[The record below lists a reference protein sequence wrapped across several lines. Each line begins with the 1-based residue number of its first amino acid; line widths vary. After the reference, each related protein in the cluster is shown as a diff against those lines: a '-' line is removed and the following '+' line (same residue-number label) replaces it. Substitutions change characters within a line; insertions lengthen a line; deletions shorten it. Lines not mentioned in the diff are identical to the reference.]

1 MFVYE
6 LSGCGFQS
14 SCSHLDKL
22 DVDKLVTDPVNLN
35 KLSDVVKDDFVKK
48 DKYKAK
54 IKNIE
59 DKILEITKV
68 AANASLNVKINEVRG
83 DIPSISNLAINAAL
97 TTIENKT
104 PNVSNLVFVKKTDY
118 NTKSNEREK
127 TITDHNHSKKYTT
140 TPEFNKLTAGE
151 VAARLKQAHLASER
165 DSANFVNRAD
175 VDNKL
180 LSFSKIIS
188 SNITRHVL
196 VENELN

>member
-22 DVDKLVTDPVNLN
+22 DVDKLVTAPVNLN

-54 IKNIE
+54 IKNTE
-59 DKILEITKV
+59 DEILEITKV
-68 AANASLNVKINEVRG
+68 AANASLNIKINEVRG

-97 TTIENKT
+97 TTVENKT
-104 PNVSNLVFVKKTDY
+104 PNVSNLVFVKKIDY

-140 TPEFNKLTAGE
+140 TPKFNKLTAGE